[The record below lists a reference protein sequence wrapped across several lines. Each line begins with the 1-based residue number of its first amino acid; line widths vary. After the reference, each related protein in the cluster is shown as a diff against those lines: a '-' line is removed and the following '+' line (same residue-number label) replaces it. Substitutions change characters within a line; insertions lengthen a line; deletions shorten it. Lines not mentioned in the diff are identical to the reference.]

1 MAFSLLSQDTPKTSD
16 WADVLERLGVPV
28 FLILFGCLI
37 VWKLLPH
44 VINWFTSATKSHGIV
59 ADAVPEIRDSLKK
72 LANEGN
78 VKLDAIDR
86 RTQVIET
93 RMESIESRLSEHHHQ
108 HNPPSG

>member
-1 MAFSLLSQDTPKTSD
+1 MAFSLLSQESPKTSD

-44 VINWFTSATKSHGIV
+44 VIAWFTSATKSHGVV
-59 ADAVPEIRDSLKK
+59 AEAIPEIRDSLKK
-72 LANEGN
+72 LANDGN
-78 VKLDAIDR
+78 EKLETIDR

-93 RMESIESRLSEHHHQ
+93 RTESIESRLSNLEHQ
-108 HNPPSG
+108 HSKPSG